1 MSKILTRDNPKK
13 TWLRVLK
20 GDGRVFEKRFLE
32 VKFNHIM
39 LINANA
45 EEEEVKIDDNSM
57 VQKYSRYLTVRRHA
71 ANSDSPFEPK
81 TQKPLAV
88 QNDVS
93 KIRSMGRYRRPKL
106 TSRTDSPLVAPT
118 IKPIAVTTT
127 HELQHEDLIA
137 AEDLSPRQISENGSE
152 DAVTVS
158 NIQVGQQYMV
168 QDEKEFGSTVCRTSS
183 HMSAADLIAEQK
195 VKDLQRLQVQL
206 NAATPTI
213 SQYAA
218 QKSKKESKLVGLFSK
233 RKESKCTPPN
243 TPKNPSL
250 SIMTKS
256 SPGTQQGMNQNIEQ
270 GGGGIVPQIDA
281 PISAINAG
289 ERRVLVR
296 FKQSSI
302 SLLINLETTAVDLI
316 HSTGDVLSK
325 QITSSSTILL
335 ESFLQ
340 LGLERPI
347 RKYERIRDVMNSWDR
362 DTQNALILEQ
372 QDHLCEASLDVD
384 YVPLEA
390 PAGITVILYHSHKP
404 GKWKKRHVTLLSSGQ
419 MSIAKNA
426 GAKSTDKGYL
436 NICHLSDFDIYKP
449 MSERARKNHNPP
461 EKNLFAIKSQQK
473 TTMFLSSENYV
484 HYFST
489 HDDLVGQKFYDAV
502 QRWRSWFLVNRNGER
517 DKGLNQSHT
526 TQSMLSRSDFQATQS
541 RRSSTVE
548 NSNLP
553 RPLQPLIDLNQ
564 VTNQKLDNLERSK
577 SHIDDQS
584 SKSSSRRNSRKYP
597 HNVPINEEGE
607 FPSTSLLGRTYTER
621 KRELLEENINQQ
633 RNAIALVTKMNHEAQ
648 SPRGLVDLTD
658 SVKELPQWNRTNK
671 GHGIRPI
678 DGVPLV
684 DIACSPGIGSQRVD
698 MSRSNTLLGRK
709 DSKFSQ
715 KSGRQNFNSATDE
728 GPFVEGGLISAFV
741 ANEARTGLNYKM
753 RSRY

>member
-1 MSKILTRDNPKK
+1 MLVNSN
-13 TWLRVLK
+13 V
-20 GDGRVFEKRFLE
+20 EE
-32 VKFNHIM
+32 V
-39 LINANA
+39 
-45 EEEEVKIDDNSM
+45 VKIDDNPM
-57 VQKYSRYLTVRRHA
+57 VQKYSRYLTVRRIA
-71 ANSDSPFEPK
+71 ANSDSLFEPK
-81 TQKPLAV
+81 TQKPQAA
-88 QNDVS
+88 QNEVS
-93 KIRSMGRYRRPKL
+93 KMRSMGRYRRPKL
-106 TSRTDSPLVAPT
+106 TSRADSPLVAPA
-118 IKPIAVTTT
+118 IKPIANMTT
-127 HELQHEDLIA
+127 HEVQHKELIA
-137 AEDLSPRQISENGSE
+137 AKDLTSRQTLENERE
-152 DAVTVS
+152 DAIVAS

-168 QDEKEFGSTVCRTSS
+168 QDEKEFGSTVCRTNS
-183 HMSAADLIAEQK
+183 HMSAADLLAEQK
-195 VKDLQRLQVQL
+195 VKDLQRLQAQL
-206 NAATPTI
+206 SAISPTI
-213 SQYAA
+213 SHDTT
-218 QKSKKESKLVGLFSK
+218 QKPKKESKLVGLFSK

-250 SIMTKS
+250 STMTKS
-256 SPGTQQGMNQNIEQ
+256 SPGTQPSINHNIEQ

-302 SLLINLETTAVDLI
+302 SLPINLETTAVDLT
-316 HSTGDVLSK
+316 HSTADVLSI

-372 QDHLCEASLDVD
+372 QNDPCETRLEADN
-384 YVPLEA
+384 VPLEA
-390 PAGITVILYHSHKP
+390 PAGITVILQHSHKP
-404 GKWKKRHVTLLSSGQ
+404 GKWKKRYVTLLSSGQ
-419 MSIAKNA
+419 MFIAKNA
-426 GAKSTDKGYL
+426 GAKSTDKGYQ

-449 MSERARKNHNPP
+449 MSERARKKHNPP

-502 QRWRSWFLVNRNGER
+502 QRWRSWFLVNRKGER

-526 TQSMLSRSDFQATQS
+526 TRSVISRSDFQTTQS

-553 RPLQPLIDLNQ
+553 RPSQPLIDLNQ
-564 VTNQKLDNLERSK
+564 ISTQKFDDIERSK
-577 SHIDDQS
+577 SKNEDQS
-584 SKSSSRRNSRKYP
+584 SKPSSRRNSRKNP
-597 HNVPINEEGE
+597 HSPYKVPIDEGGE

-621 KRELLEENINQQ
+621 KRELQEENMNQQ
-633 RNAIALVTKMNHEAQ
+633 RNAIALVTKMSYDAQ
-648 SPRGLVDLTD
+648 GPRGLVDLTNG
-658 SVKELPQWNRTNK
+658 VKEPPQWSRTNK

-684 DIACSPGIGSQRVD
+684 DIACSPGLMSQRVD
-698 MSRSNTLLGRK
+698 ISRSNTLLGRK

-715 KSGRQNFNSATDE
+715 KSIRQNFNSAIEE

-741 ANEARTGLNYKM
+741 ASEARTALKSRTASSNYNM